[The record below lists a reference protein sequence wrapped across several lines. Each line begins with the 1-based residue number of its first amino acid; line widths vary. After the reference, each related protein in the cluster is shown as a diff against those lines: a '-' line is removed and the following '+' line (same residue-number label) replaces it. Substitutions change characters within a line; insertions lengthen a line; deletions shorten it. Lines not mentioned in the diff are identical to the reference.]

1 MSKRKTKVAVL
12 MGGKTPEHEISLIS
26 GREVVRHIDKRK
38 YEVFPV
44 VISRDGNIWKYI
56 TTDKLLFLP
65 NPLDFKG
72 TGKEI
77 VTSEYKRLSGTKDLI
92 KKEVE
97 VVFIAMHGP
106 YGEDGTV
113 QGMLELAGISYTGPG
128 VLASALG
135 IDKLM
140 FRRLMASENIP
151 VPKYIAVRKND
162 SLSGIYRSVGKL
174 PYFVKPYN
182 QGSSVGISLA
192 NSRKGLLKAL
202 DLAFEYSD
210 IALVDESVQGLEL
223 TCGVIGN
230 EKPQALP
237 LVEISPQIGDFFDY
251 DSKYKEGG
259 AEEIVP
265 ARISVSL
272 TKKTQKLAIDVYK
285 ILGCKGFSRVDF
297 ILRNDKYPVV
307 LEINT
312 IPGLTPTSLLPKAA
326 RAAGISY
333 SKLIDKIIQY
343 AL

>member
-56 TTDKLLFLP
+56 AIDRLLSLP

-151 VPKYIAVRKND
+151 VPKYIAIRKND

-182 QGSSVGISLA
+182 QGSSVGISFV
-192 NSRKGLLKAL
+192 NSRKELLKAL

-297 ILRNDKYPVV
+297 ILRNNKYPVV